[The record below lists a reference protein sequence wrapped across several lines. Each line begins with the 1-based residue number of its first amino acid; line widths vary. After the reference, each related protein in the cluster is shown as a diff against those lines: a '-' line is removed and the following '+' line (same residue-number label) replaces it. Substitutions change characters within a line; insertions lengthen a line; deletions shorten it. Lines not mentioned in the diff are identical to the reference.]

1 MSRWSKF
8 YFSLLAL
15 VIAGAV
21 EARDATKGSLWGG
34 STRASERSMFADARA
49 TSRGDI
55 VTIIVGESAS
65 MTTSVQLTTS
75 KESSISN
82 DFSRILFNE
91 ILRRDG
97 EHPSTDIRI
106 GPNTHDAGGSSDAS
120 RMLSTRISVQVI
132 DVLPNGNLVLEGV
145 RVISY
150 ANETY
155 FMLTQGIC
163 RARDIGPDNTIHSSE
178 IADARIEVIAEGVLT
193 DAQKQGWLSRAANR
207 YSP

>member
-1 MSRWSKF
+1 MNKWYKF
-8 YFSLLAL
+8 LFSLLPFL
-15 VIAGAV
+15 MIGAA
-21 EARDATKGSLWGG
+21 EAREARGGSLWGASAG
-34 STRASERSMFADARA
+34 GSERSMFADARA

-55 VTIIVGESAS
+55 VTIVVGESAS
-65 MTTSVQLTTS
+65 MTTSVQLTTA

-106 GPNTHDAGGSSDAS
+106 GPNTHDGGGSSDAS
-120 RMLSTRISVQVI
+120 RMLSTRISVQVV

-163 RARDIGPDNTIHSSE
+163 RTRDIGPDNTIHSSE

-207 YSP
+207 FSP